1 MLSRSVELDP
11 SAAHALATLG
21 YLELADGEP
30 ARAVDLLKRAVASA
44 PSDESYLM
52 MLADAL
58 AVQGDY
64 DEATA
69 AFSGLLARGSR
80 PDVREQ
86 AREGLGRV
94 AQQRLLAAARAEA
107 AAPSPTVAPA
117 DAAAAPP
124 TDRRS
129 TSTRFKLALRELG
142 TGEQRVLGVFR
153 TIQCRQGIV
162 ILEVQTATAL
172 MRFAAGQWSEIDFIS
187 YRGDTPGS
195 VNCGAVPGTPPVL
208 ATYRPSAGGT
218 SADGVAGAAVAI
230 ELDSRRVRPA
240 LGCCGR

>member
-1 MLSRSVELDP
+1 V
-11 SAAHALATLG
+11 G
-21 YLELADGEP
+21 GEP
-30 ARAVDLLKRAVASA
+30 ARAVDLLKRAVAVA

-52 MLADAL
+52 MLGDAL
-58 AVQGDY
+58 AVQGNY
-64 DEATA
+64 NEATTV
-69 AFSGLLARGSR
+69 FSALLARGSR

-86 AREGLGRV
+86 ARDGLGRV

-107 AAPSPTVAPA
+107 AAPSPTVTPA
-117 DAAAAPP
+117 DRAAAPP

-129 TSTRFKLALRELG
+129 TATRFKLALRELG

-153 TIQCRQGIV
+153 AIQCRQGTV

-195 VNCGAVPGTPPVL
+195 VNCGAVAGTPPVL

-218 SADGVAGAAVAI
+218 SADEVAGAAVAI
-230 ELDSRRVRPA
+230 ELIPDGYVPP
-240 LGCCGR
+240 